1 MEKYTQLLSK
11 EREHILD
18 CMLAGMSMRTT
29 AKIIGRSTST
39 ISREYKRNSN
49 SRGYRYY
56 FPQQAQERAQRRKA
70 HHGYKVG
77 RIDGLSDYVQAKLHE
92 CWSPVAIAGRW
103 ALEHPNKAITHEALY
118 AWIYSK
124 EGIQLGLPKLLP
136 RAKPKRGKVRARKSK
151 STIPCRVSIAKRPES
166 INRRSEVGHLEGD
179 LVFNRGSQSSNVL
192 TLVDRKSRF
201 VLLAKNETKQSEVI
215 IGVIERLIE
224 QYGADSVTFDNGSEF
239 SGHTRII
246 DKFSIPTYF
255 CDPGAPWQKGSV
267 ENMNK
272 ILRRFIPFKLDS
284 CEVTQE
290 KLDQIAFILNNTLR
304 KSLNFLTPSEVQNGY
319 DQESIKCEST
329 MKLACPAI
337 EDIFKIDNV
346 KVSSVALHY

>member
-1 MEKYTQLLSK
+1 MEKYTQISLQ
-11 EREHILD
+11 ERVQIFKGV
-18 CMLAGMSMRTT
+18 CAGMSYRAI
-29 AKIIGRSTST
+29 AKSLGRAPSS
-39 ISREYKRNSN
+39 IARECHRNSDEY
-49 SRGYRYY
+49 GYLY
-56 FPQQAQERAQRRKA
+56 PQQAQEQTDKRKA
-70 HHGYKVG
+70 KHGYSVV
-77 RIDGLSDYVQAKLHE
+77 RIPGLKDYVVERLNDH
-92 CWSPVAIAGRW
+92 WSPIAIAGRW
-103 ALEHPNKAITHEALY
+103 SLQYPNQAITHEALY
-118 AWIYSK
+118 AWIYGK
-124 EGIQLGLPKLLP
+124 EGMKFGLPKLLP
-136 RAKPKRGKVRARKSK
+136 RAKYKRGKVWARKSK
-151 STIPCRVSIAKRPES
+151 TTISCQVSIARRPES
-166 INRRSEVGHLEGD
+166 INQRSELGHLEGD
-179 LVFNRGSQSSNVL
+179 LIFNSGSQSSNVL

-201 VLLAKNETKQSEVI
+201 VVLTKNETKQSDVVI
-215 IGVIERLIE
+215 TAMERAIE
-224 QYGADSVTFDNGSEF
+224 QYGADSVTLDNGTEF